1 MNPEPEQ
8 PQPQPQQDPNP
19 NQPEED
25 QNPELKQDPDPS
37 HIQQSLDK
45 NSFCSIS
52 TLTKTETLKAPYPI
66 NLPYE
71 SLIQKFKDDYLS
83 EYLIK
88 DKEGIFSTNQEVI
101 KKQSGIIKDII
112 TQMTKG
118 LLQGGTM
125 SLSLPIRIFEP
136 RTMLERITDWFA
148 FAPLILKN
156 AGTINNK
163 IESFKQVICFSL
175 SALFRSTQQLKP
187 FNPMLGET
195 YQCYWD
201 DGTKMYLEHISHI
214 PPISQFY
221 IKDYNSNLFTLS
233 GYFDMQMGGLLKA
246 LVTNTMSI
254 IPKGKIT
261 VYLPINK
268 QTICYQFP
276 KITLGGAIFGQR
288 YVLFDGHMKFEDRDN
303 NLKCVIAFNKGRKE
317 LKGKRIHDFYG
328 RIFNWDYKKEEGDKG
343 KSFYEDTMSS
353 HPFPLH
359 NKNIVSVITGSW
371 LENVKF
377 DDKVYW
383 DIKQSIAPQI
393 YPEKNVIPSDVR
405 FREDRSWLKLSW
417 ENHEYEKLYEDY
429 AQKWKL
435 ALEAQQRYERNLR
448 KEVKE
453 KNEGKK

>member
-1 MNPEPEQ
+1 MNPEPEN
-8 PQPQPQQDPNP
+8 PQPQQQVPNP
-19 NQPEED
+19 QQTEEP
-25 QNPELKQDPDPS
+25 NPELKQDPNPS
-37 HIQQSLDK
+37 HIQESLDK

-71 SLIQKFKDDYLS
+71 SLIQKFKEDYLS

-163 IESFKQVICFSL
+163 VEAFKQVICFAL

-195 YQCYWD
+195 YQCFWD

-233 GYFDMQMGGLLKA
+233 GYFDMQMGGMLKA
-246 LVTNTMSI
+246 LVTNTMAI

-288 YVLFDGHMKFEDRDN
+288 YVLFDGHMKFEDREN
-303 NLKCVIAFNKGRKE
+303 NLKCVIAFNKARKE
-317 LKGKRIHDFYG
+317 LKGKRVHDFYG
-328 RIFNWDYKKEEGDKG
+328 RIFNWDYKKEEGDKN
-343 KSFYEDTMSS
+343 KPFYEDTMSS

-359 NKNIVSVITGSW
+359 NKNIVSVVTGSW
-371 LENVKF
+371 LENIKF

-383 DIKQSIAPQI
+383 DIKQSISPQI
-393 YPEKNVIPSDVR
+393 YPEKIVLPSDVR
-405 FREDRSWLKLSW
+405 YREDRTWLKLSW
-417 ENHEYEKLYEDY
+417 ENHDYEKLYEDY

>member
-1 MNPEPEQ
+1 MNPEPEN
-8 PQPQPQQDPNP
+8 PQPQQQVPNP
-19 NQPEED
+19 QQTEEP
-25 QNPELKQDPDPS
+25 NPELKQDPNPS
-37 HIQQSLDK
+37 HIQESLDK

-52 TLTKTETLKAPYPI
+52 TLSKTETLKAPYPI

-71 SLIQKFKDDYLS
+71 SLIQKFKEDYLS

-163 IESFKQVICFSL
+163 VEAFKQVICFAL

-195 YQCYWD
+195 YQCFWE

-233 GYFDMQMGGLLKA
+233 GYFDMQMGGMLKA
-246 LVTNTMSI
+246 LVTNTMAI
-254 IPKGKIT
+254 IPKGRIT

-288 YVLFDGHMKFEDRDN
+288 YILFDGHMKFEDREN

-328 RIFNWDYKKEEGDKG
+328 RIFNYDYKKEENDKN
-343 KSFYEDTMSS
+343 KPFYEETMSS

-359 NKNIVSVITGSW
+359 NKNIVSVITGS
-371 LENVKF
+371 
-377 DDKVYW
+377 
-383 DIKQSIAPQI
+383 SI
-393 YPEKNVIPSDVR
+393 
-405 FREDRSWLKLSW
+405 
-417 ENHEYEKLYEDY
+417 
-429 AQKWKL
+429 
-435 ALEAQQRYERNLR
+435 
-448 KEVKE
+448 
-453 KNEGKK
+453 

>member
-1 MNPEPEQ
+1 MNPEPEN
-8 PQPQPQQDPNP
+8 PQPQQQVP
-19 NQPEED
+19 NQQTEEP
-25 QNPELKQDPDPS
+25 NPELKQDPNPS
-37 HIQQSLDK
+37 HIQQSIDK

-52 TLTKTETLKAPYPI
+52 TLSKTETLKAPYPI

-71 SLIQKFKDDYLS
+71 SLIQKFKEDYLS

-163 IESFKQVICFSL
+163 VEAFKQVICFAL

-195 YQCYWD
+195 YQCFWD

-221 IKDYNSNLFTLS
+221 IKDYTSNLFTLS
-233 GYFDMQMGGLLKA
+233 GYFDMQMGGMLKA
-246 LVTNTMSI
+246 LVTNTMAI

-288 YVLFDGHMKFEDRDN
+288 YVLFDGHMKFEDREN
-303 NLKCVIAFNKGRKE
+303 NLKCVIAFNKARKE
-317 LKGKRIHDFYG
+317 LKGKRVHDFYG
-328 RIFNWDYKKEEGDKG
+328 RIFNWDYKKEEGDKN
-343 KSFYEDTMSS
+343 KPFYEDTMSS

-359 NKNIVSVITGSW
+359 NKNIVSVVTGSW
-371 LENVKF
+371 LENIKF

-417 ENHEYEKLYEDY
+417 DNHDYEKLYEDY